1 MNASNFVT
9 KANLKTFSL
18 IEYSK
23 DAKMASLTT
32 QMAKIRDKYG
42 VDMVRY
48 GVEQGELFN
57 LKNG

>member
-1 MNASNFVT
+1 MNASNFIT

-18 IEYSK
+18 IEYGK
-23 DAKMASLTT
+23 DTKMASLTT

-48 GVEQGELFN
+48 GVEQGSY
-57 LKNG
+57 KNVL